1 MNKSSNKTNVRLIAI
16 FVLLLVNT
24 LAMAQITDQTIRFS
38 TNKIDLLFQPPL
50 RSGFNAEHP
59 LEIELPQLNQ
69 AVNLMENYLQYLG
82 KLQKIATGT
91 RLNLFYAPGQSTDGF
106 DENPNLIKI
115 TDTGMNQLL
124 QKVNLY
130 LGEKSTTESNYLLE
144 NAESL
149 LTIPDNFSR
158 RHCDIALK
166 LDMSNISSFIDSLE
180 PDTELAVANANLV
193 FTTRPHK
200 NTNRILMFSELNDV
214 CSASIILSPSRKW
227 YANLAPT
234 NDGRF
239 LAFTEDNE
247 PMIVKIGE
255 KTGTRLFPDRK
266 TLMMAMRW
274 SPTKPVLAGMVLDL
288 DSQQRLFFA
297 YDAENSKMLSFT
309 GIEELG
315 QNYLYAN
322 PYWAPDGNRLIL
334 TNGRSMSLVNIDAR
348 RIYNNIHSLPNEIS
362 ELIWSP
368 DSKSFA
374 VVEIIGQV
382 RSKTIFDDF
391 DLRNSILHRYRLSDD
406 GKVTEDHAQSIHSR
420 NTIKLVSFWTQD
432 RVLYLEGHLISKKL
446 NTPFWDLSKSFSAFL
461 SPPPGQSI
469 AKEDAAKIKKID
481 PVSLP
486 MKYLYVFRNLD
497 GKFINVYDAGYAH
510 TNHAFCQ
517 DFHNLWFI
525 GLRKPEGL
533 EITNNSFNLRFSP
546 YPFPEQNHFIFSEF
560 SAAKTEKLVKFLQD
574 YNLRI
579 ARLSPDNQK
588 LFVLSNFCGP
598 LNVWEGDL
606 RKMTEGLS
614 HTHGQP
620 QN

>member
-1 MNKSSNKTNVRLIAI
+1 MNKSSKTNIVRLIAI
-16 FVLLLVNT
+16 SLMLMLNA
-24 LAMAQITDQTIRFS
+24 LATAQITDQTIRFS

-91 RLNLFYAPGQSTDGF
+91 RLHLFYAPGQSTDGF

-124 QKVNLY
+124 QKVNRHLA
-130 LGEKSTTESNYLLE
+130 EKKTTESNYLLD
-144 NAESL
+144 NAGSL

-166 LDMSNISSFIDSLE
+166 LDMANISSFIDSLE
-180 PDTELAVANANLV
+180 PDTELAIANANIV

-200 NTNRILMFSELNDV
+200 NTNRIFMFSELNDV
-214 CSASIILSPSRKW
+214 CSASILLTPSRKW
-227 YANLAPT
+227 YANLTPT
-234 NDGRF
+234 SDGRF

-247 PMIVKIGE
+247 PMVMKIGE
-255 KTGTRLFPDRK
+255 QAATKIFPERK
-266 TLMMAMRW
+266 TLIMAMRW

-297 YDAENSKMLSFT
+297 FDAESKKLLSFA
-309 GIEELG
+309 GIEDLG
-315 QNYLYAN
+315 ENYLYAH
-322 PYWAPDGNRLIL
+322 PYWAPDGNRLIM
-334 TNGRSMSLVNIDAR
+334 TTGRTISLVDIDAR
-348 RIYNNIHSLPNEIS
+348 RIYNNVHQLPNEIS
-362 ELIWSP
+362 ELIWSA

-391 DLRNSILHRYRLSDD
+391 DLRNSILHRYRIGDD
-406 GKVTEDHAQSIHSR
+406 FKVTEDHAQSIHSR

-461 SPPPGQSI
+461 TPPPGQSI
-469 AKEDAAKIKKID
+469 SREDASKMKKID

-517 DFHNLWFI
+517 DFNNLWFI
-525 GLRKPEGL
+525 GLRKPEGI
-533 EITNNSFNLRFSP
+533 EATNQTHNLRFAP
-546 YPFPEQNHFIFSEF
+546 YPFPEQNRFVFSEF

-579 ARLSPDNQK
+579 VQLCPDNHK
-588 LFVLSNFCGP
+588 LFVLANFCGP

-606 RKMTEGLS
+606 RKLTEGLS
-614 HTHGQP
+614 QTAWQP